1 MKIWRLNK
9 NMRYAL
15 NLNKEDAENLHIVF
29 DRQIN
34 LPQPFTRYNLR
45 TKDGIIRK
53 YTLGD
58 NFITVTYLKKI
69 GSKYVKYFKNIMK
82 NL

>member
-1 MKIWRLNK
+1 
-9 NMRYAL
+9 MRYAL

-29 DRQIN
+29 FDRQIN
-34 LPQPFTRYNLR
+34 LPQPVTRYNLR

-53 YTLGD
+53 YALGD
-58 NFITVTYLKKI
+58 NFITDTYLKKI